1 MIRIKR
7 NWFSNL
13 ILVCSVLV
21 CSSCPDSPKPATP
34 TVFMGH
40 TIGES
45 SIGWSSSENTSDPL
59 SRCQEMLRS
68 PLSNGSLDVT
78 QECQNFVNNGDYLII
93 IQDAHPLGTLIT
105 LIWK

>member
-1 MIRIKR
+1 
-7 NWFSNL
+7 
-13 ILVCSVLV
+13 
-21 CSSCPDSPKPATP
+21 
-34 TVFMGH
+34 
-40 TIGES
+40 
-45 SIGWSSSENTSDPL
+45 
-59 SRCQEMLRS
+59 MLRS